1 MSSSKVPDLGR
12 RGGIATSSGAGYTLF
27 ETAVGRCAIVWSSAG
42 VTGVQLPEPSVAD
55 TRRRVVERHPGAV
68 EAEPPPSIRKASEAI
83 ARHLAKDPSDL
94 SWIRLD
100 MDRLS
105 SFEREVYEQ
114 ARSVPTGATVSYG
127 GLAER
132 LGRPG
137 AARAVG
143 QALKRNP
150 FAVVVP
156 CHRVVAAGGGIGG
169 FSAGGGTDTKRRILE
184 IEGAVPILAM
194 DSSSSDSS
202 LAEHADEALAGFGEH
217 AELDALTE
225 LSGGAWE
232 LPAGD

>member
-1 MSSSKVPDLGR
+1 MPTRKAPDPGR
-12 RGGIATSSGAGYTLF
+12 DGEIAISRGTGYTLF
-27 ETAVGRCAIVWSSAG
+27 ETAVGRCAIAWSVAG
-42 VTGVQLPEPSVAD
+42 VAGVQLPEQSLAD

-68 EAEPPPSIRKASEAI
+68 EAEPPLPVRRAGDAI
-83 ARHLAKDPSDL
+83 ARHLATGAADL

-105 SFEREVYEQ
+105 PFARRVYEE
-114 ARSVPTGATVSYG
+114 ARSVSVGATVSYS

-150 FAVVVP
+150 FAIVVP

-169 FSAGGGTDTKRRILE
+169 FSAGGGVDAKRRILE
-184 IEGAVPILAM
+184 IERAAPMPEI
-194 DSSSSDSS
+194 DSP
-202 LAEHADEALAGFGEH
+202 
-217 AELDALTE
+217 
-225 LSGGAWE
+225 SGG
-232 LPAGD
+232 PRPS